1 MVERPR
7 LRTVVQQQ
15 YEGWHREQTE
25 RDTIRKSYSN
35 KREGMSFTTEGMSFA
50 AIDSNREEVRQP
62 DMCAHCNIDT
72 GGEHQGN
79 CPLGRRLQRK
89 EGIEIP
95 DKLTNL
101 LHRCEL

>member
-1 MVERPR
+1 M
-7 LRTVVQQQ
+7 
-15 YEGWHREQTE
+15 
-25 RDTIRKSYSN
+25 IRKSYNN
-35 KREGMSFTTEGMSFA
+35 KREGMSFTTEEKSFT
-50 AIDSNREEVRQP
+50 AIDNNREQIRQP

-79 CPLGRRLQRK
+79 CPLGRRLQGK